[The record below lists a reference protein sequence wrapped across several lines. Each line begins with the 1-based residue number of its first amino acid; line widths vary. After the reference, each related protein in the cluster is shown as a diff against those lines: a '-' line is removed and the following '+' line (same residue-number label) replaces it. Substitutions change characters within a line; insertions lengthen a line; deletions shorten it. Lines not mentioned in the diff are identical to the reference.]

1 MLKYVGLFLFK
12 DKDEVLQV
20 FSNLISPCDLFMLKL
35 TAAVILLLAHTVMS
49 LHQQEMLRKY

>member
-1 MLKYVGLFLFK
+1 MLRYVGLFLFK

-20 FSNLISPCDLFMLKL
+20 FSNLISLCDLFMLKL
-35 TAAVILLLAHTVMS
+35 YAAVILLLAHTVMS